1 MRVDLLTKEL
11 QKKGK
16 AGQRF
21 TNLIEY
27 FNSNL
32 FPSDESSE
40 NNEMD
45 EEERD
50 LYQAIEED
58 DEGDVTADNN

>member
-1 MRVDLLTKEL
+1 MRVDLLTKES